1 MKIGLNRNQLKYI
14 AIIAMVID
22 HIGAFFIPSSTII
35 YSICRFIGKLTAPLM
50 CYFLVEGYNYTSSK
64 SKYLVRL
71 GIFAIISQFAF
82 SLAMS
87 NKIFIFKFNMIFTLF
102 ICFLL
107 LLSYEKIKNK
117 LVKWIVIL
125 SLILISDFS
134 DWGIFAPLWVL
145 IFYLFKDKKS
155 SQIGWYYIGTC
166 FVMIIKYVIMNNSGW
181 DVILRQSGLFLFIP
195 TVFLYNG
202 KKGNN
207 NNFNKW
213 FFYIFYPLHLLVIA
227 LIRF

>member
-50 CYFLVEGYNYTSSK
+50 CYFLVEGYRCTSSK
-64 SKYLVRL
+64 PKYLVRL

-82 SLAMS
+82 SLAVS

-102 ICFLL
+102 MCFLI

-117 LVKWIVIL
+117 LVKWILIL
-125 SLILISDFS
+125 SLILISDFC

-145 IFYLFKDKKS
+145 IFYIFKDKKS
-155 SQIGWYYIGTC
+155 LQAIWYYIITC
-166 FVMIIKYVIMNNSGW
+166 FAMAIKYIIIYNSGW
-181 DVILRQSGLFLFIP
+181 EVILRQSGLFLFIP
-195 TVFLYNG
+195 AVYLYNG

-207 NNFNKW
+207 NKFNKW
-213 FFYIFYPLHLLVIA
+213 FFYIFYPLHLLIIA